1 MKVSATLL
9 AIALAFSA
17 IATPTPVQR
26 DLPSIESA
34 IANVATAVQ
43 ALDAVEK
50 AYTGG
55 DTTTLQNAS
64 DAVVSATNAGT
75 DTANASAD
83 LSDTDALQL
92 VSPIQSLT
100 TDVQDA
106 VNDIIAIKSEIA
118 AAGAQ
123 SQTLSDLI
131 AQNTSATAL
140 PNAITAKVPA
150 ELQPTAASLAA
161 GITNAIQQGIDAYS
175 S

>member
-1 MKVSATLL
+1 
-9 AIALAFSA
+9 
-17 IATPTPVQR
+17 
-26 DLPSIESA
+26 
-34 IANVATAVQ
+34 
-43 ALDAVEK
+43 LDAVEK

-55 DTTTLQNAS
+55 DTTALQNAS

-131 AQNTSATAL
+131 AQNTSAIAL
-140 PNAITAKVPA
+140 ANAITAKVPA
-150 ELQPTAASLAA
+150 ELQRTAASLAA